1 MNPMN
6 QPTPQ
11 GAVASFFAELNEL
24 RWDDHRYYHQSR
36 INQTLHFISSISF
49 LTAYVMLF
57 INPAVAAL
65 FGWGIGMVS
74 RQSGHFFFEPR
85 DYDHIN
91 KATHEHKEEI
101 KVGYNLNR
109 KRVLHGIWAAI
120 PIALYF
126 DPTFFGTMTAYT
138 DFNGFL
144 NNMAIA
150 WLILGV
156 TALLFRTFHLF
167 FIRDVKTGIAWCVKI
182 LTDPFHDCKIYMKSP
197 IYLMRGQLMD
207 PMTHAV
213 SSHPDE
219 IDQDCDAR
227 S

>member
-1 MNPMN
+1 MTIS
-6 QPTPQ
+6 QQTQPQ
-11 GAVASFFAELNEL
+11 GAVASFLAELNEL

-36 INQTLHFISSISF
+36 INQSLHFLSSISF
-49 LTAYVMLF
+49 MTAYIMLF
-57 INPAVAAL
+57 INPGVAAL
-65 FGWGIGMVS
+65 IGWGIGMVS

-109 KRVLHGIWAAI
+109 KRVLHAIWTAI
-120 PIALYF
+120 PVVLVF
-126 DPTFFGTMTAYT
+126 DPTLLGTMQAYT

-150 WLILGV
+150 WLVLGV
-156 TALLFRTFHLF
+156 AALLFRTIHLF
-167 FIRDVKTGIAWCVKI
+167 FIRDIKTGLAWCLKI
-182 LTDPFHDCKIYMKSP
+182 ITDPFHDFKIYMKSP
-197 IYLMRGQLMD
+197 LYLMRGELMD
-207 PMTHAV
+207 PMTHAM
-213 SSHPDE
+213 HE
-219 IDQDCDAR
+219 NEEHELNMR

>member
-1 MNPMN
+1 MTIS
-6 QPTPQ
+6 QQTQPQ
-11 GAVASFFAELNEL
+11 GAVASFLAELNEL

-36 INQTLHFISSISF
+36 INQSLHFLSSISF
-49 LTAYVMLF
+49 MTAYIMLF
-57 INPAVAAL
+57 INPGVAAL
-65 FGWGIGMVS
+65 IGWGIGMVS

-109 KRVLHGIWAAI
+109 KRVLHAIWAAI
-120 PIALYF
+120 PVVLVF
-126 DPTFFGTMTAYT
+126 DPTLLGTMQAYT

-150 WLILGV
+150 WLVLGV
-156 TALLFRTFHLF
+156 AALLFRTIHLF
-167 FIRDVKTGIAWCVKI
+167 FIRDIKTGLAWCLKI
-182 LTDPFHDCKIYMKSP
+182 ITDPFHDFKIYMKSP
-197 IYLMRGQLMD
+197 LYLMRGELMD
-207 PMTHAV
+207 PMTHAM
-213 SSHPDE
+213 HE
-219 IDQDCDAR
+219 NEEHELNMR

>member
-57 INPAVAAL
+57 INPGVAAL
-65 FGWGIGMVS
+65 IGWGIGMVS

-120 PIALYF
+120 PI
-126 DPTFFGTMTAYT
+126 
-138 DFNGFL
+138 
-144 NNMAIA
+144 
-150 WLILGV
+150 
-156 TALLFRTFHLF
+156 
-167 FIRDVKTGIAWCVKI
+167 
-182 LTDPFHDCKIYMKSP
+182 
-197 IYLMRGQLMD
+197 
-207 PMTHAV
+207 
-213 SSHPDE
+213 
-219 IDQDCDAR
+219 
-227 S
+227 